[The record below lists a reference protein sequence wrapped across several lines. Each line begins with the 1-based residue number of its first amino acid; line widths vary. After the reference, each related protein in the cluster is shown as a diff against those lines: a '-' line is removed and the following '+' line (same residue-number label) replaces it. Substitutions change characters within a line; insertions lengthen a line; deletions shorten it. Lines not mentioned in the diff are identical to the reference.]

1 MGRKLKVHDLDLTD
15 FHWSKARDKSVS
27 ERTQAAKR
35 VKPMTANHAKYLTAI
50 DSKKCVVCTGPAGT
64 GKTYM
69 ACGKAVE
76 MLKSGAVSRIIL
88 TRPQEEC
95 GEKMGFMPG
104 GNDDKLIDMMV
115 PLLDNLDEF
124 LAPGEL
130 DKLREEGK
138 VVMVALGKMR
148 GRTIK
153 DAFVILDEAQN
164 ATHKQLKMFVTR
176 FGNKCK
182 MVVCGDPSQSD
193 LPYEGVNSLADAC
206 RRFRADP
213 HPSVAVVHMGAEEDI
228 VRDELVRWF
237 DRVLSTPVQD
247 APREQESPAVM
258 VPCPQC
264 DRDVWYDDA
273 ADDGDRLIQCPHCES
288 HIELRDEAGRY
299 DPTVVEPDEDE
310 LVFRGYMGHRLAVP
324 A

>member
-1 MGRKLKVHDLDLTD
+1 MGRKLKVHDLTD

-27 ERTQAAKR
+27 ERTLLAKR
-35 VKPMTANHAKYLTAI
+35 VKPMTANHAKYLVAI

-76 MLKSGAVSRIIL
+76 MLKSGAISRIIL
-88 TRPQEEC
+88 TRPQQEC
-95 GEKMGFMPG
+95 GDPMGFMPG
-104 GNDDKLIDMMV
+104 GNDEKLIDMMM

-130 DKLREEGK
+130 DKLREEEK
-138 VVMVALGKMR
+138 VVMVSLGKMR

-153 DAFVILDEAQN
+153 DSFVILDEAQN
-164 ATHKQLKMFVTR
+164 ATRTQLKMFVTR

-193 LPYEGVNSLADAC
+193 LPYDGENSLADAC

-237 DRVLSTPVQD
+237 DRVLSAKV
-247 APREQESPAVM
+247 AEGPREQEKPLVL
-258 VPCPQC
+258 VPCPHC
-264 DRDVWYDDA
+264 DQDVFFDEELDD
-273 ADDGDRLIQCPHCES
+273 DETLIRCPDCRS
-288 HIELRDEAGRY
+288 CIELRDGDGRF
-299 DPTVVEPDEDE
+299 DPAVIDVPDPSDRVVD
-310 LVFRGYMGHRLAVP
+310 GYSDDHPRA
-324 A
+324 AA